1 MSLIPSLT
9 LSEKFK
15 PRFCQNKKGLG
26 SRAKCYILSDKTTS
40 PQQPSGTIKPRVD
53 EADFQALVLFLAPIT
68 KDLTRGRALNLLALR
83 VVIKQCC
90 AGERVWSVECSVGAK
105 IELIRAELTT

>member
-1 MSLIPSLT
+1 MSLIPSLA
-9 LSEKFK
+9 LPEKFK

-40 PQQPSGTIKPRVD
+40 PLQQSSKTIKPRRVD

-68 KDLTRGRALNLLALR
+68 KALTRWSGIESSL
-83 VVIKQCC
+83 VIKQCC
-90 AGERVWSVECSVGAK
+90 AEVLRRECSGGGAK